1 MLEMN
6 LENSQF
12 YDSINEIIQDLKGDV
27 SDKFD
32 SLAEI
37 EDYIKSH
44 MIEELPENI
53 LEDLNISYGK
63 DVNGGAYN
71 GN

>member
-37 EDYIKSH
+37 EDYIESH